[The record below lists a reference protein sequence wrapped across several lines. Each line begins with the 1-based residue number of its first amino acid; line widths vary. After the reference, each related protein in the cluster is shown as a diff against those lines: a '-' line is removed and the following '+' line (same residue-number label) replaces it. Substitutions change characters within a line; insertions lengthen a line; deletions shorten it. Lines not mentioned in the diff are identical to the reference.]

1 MMAKKTRTTTRIRI
15 GDKIYISDGEDS
27 GTYEVRIIVPEKDD
41 CWLYAE
47 IPDEDDPDT
56 TRDIEQQFPLS
67 WIEDM
72 FRSQQPNEW
81 ANRKAQVPHR
91 PTKKANESMDR
102 LAELDQEL
110 GLD

>member
-1 MMAKKTRTTTRIRI
+1 MMAKKPRTTTRIRL
-15 GDKIYISDGEDS
+15 GDKVYINDGEDS
-27 GTYEVRIIVPEKDD
+27 GIYEIRIIVPEKDD

-47 IPDEDDPDT
+47 IPDEDDPET

-72 FRSQQPNEW
+72 FRSQHPNEW
-81 ANRKAQVPHR
+81 AKRRAQIPHK
-91 PTKKANESMDR
+91 PSKKANKAMDG
-102 LAELDQEL
+102 LAKLDHEL